1 MPDRRTLEGVEIAR
15 VGTFRLSTGEHTFTR
30 EQLAAAVANADNYT
44 PRIGIG
50 HEDPRFDAP
59 ELDGDPAFGKVV
71 NLRLAEDGDLLLGDL
86 AEMPAWL
93 ADNAPAAYPG
103 RSLEG
108 VAKQDDL
115 EIRTVKL
122 LGTTKPGITTLA
134 DLPKAIAASVAA
146 GETTEDQATIAV
158 RTLWAAAGTNL
169 DDLRDAFYA
178 LHPTDPSNDGDWWC
192 VQEVQ
197 INPNQLIVEHSTDGS
212 TYRVPWSVN
221 TDGTFSFGGLVEV
234 TVEYRDVA
242 ASAAAS
248 RVIHRA
254 PASRPNQKE
263 ESIVDPKILREQL
276 GLAED
281 ASDADVTAKLAELNT
296 RPTEEQVEQQ
306 VSEKVEEQLPEA
318 VAAAVAAKAAKSD
331 DETVTLDKAAFE
343 ELKASAAKGAEAH
356 DRLEQEAKE
365 TFLAAAVEKGKFPP
379 SRVEHYGKRYDSDP
393 EGTRA
398 EVDALA
404 DDVIPVT
411 ERGIAAS
418 SEAEDTNLTTTGW
431 FPQLTEA

>member
-30 EQLAAAVANADNYT
+30 PQLAAAVANADKYT

-50 HEDPRFDAP
+50 HEDPRFAEPD
-59 ELDGDPAFGKVV
+59 LDGDPAFGKVI
-71 NLRLAEDGDLLLGDL
+71 NLRLAEGGDLLLGDL

-108 VAKQDDL
+108 VVKQDDL

-122 LGTTKPGITTLA
+122 LGTTKPGIATLA

-146 GETTEDQATIAV
+146 GETTDEQATIAV

-192 VQEVQ
+192 VEEVQ

-242 ASAAAS
+242 ASAGTS

-263 ESIVDPKILREQL
+263 ESTTMDPKILREQL

-306 VSEKVEEQLPEA
+306 VTDKVTEQLPEA
-318 VAAAVAAKAAKSD
+318 VAAAIAAKAGDK

-356 DRLEQEAKE
+356 QKLEDAERD
-365 TFLAAAVEKGKFPP
+365 TYIAASVEEGRFPP
-379 SRVEHYGKRYDSDP
+379 SRVEHYTKRYDSDP

-398 EVDALA
+398 EIDALEKN
-404 DDVIPVT
+404 VVPVT

-418 SEAEDTNLTTTGW
+418 SEQTTDLTTTGW
-431 FPQLTEA
+431 FPQLQEA